1 LGSVPRSKDAQRKPN
16 VVSYRAAGHPKIVGK
31 RWRDGDNPSM
41 RRHANSSALATAPAL
56 TDREREQLESLLDA
70 LPAPLA
76 PPDASALDGFLVGVL
91 LQPKAVAEADWL
103 RWTHDFD
110 HGQPPPQGLDLRPL
124 QTLVRRRHAELG
136 RAIAAR
142 RWFDPWVFELEPEP
156 GDGEDEASPSAVV
169 LPWIAGFAA
178 ALDHFPA
185 LLAHAGADARA
196 PLATLYAHFDPADL
210 EDVGDLADEIA
221 ATEPPETVD
230 DAVEDLVRC
239 TLLLADA
246 MQPRPPAAP
255 QRRPIKRR

>member
-1 LGSVPRSKDAQRKPN
+1 MN
-16 VVSYRAAGHPKIVGK
+16 VVSRWPRGHPKFVGK
-31 RWRDGDNPSM
+31 GWCGDDNLPM
-41 RRHANSSALATAPAL
+41 RRHASSGDPASLPAL

-76 PPDASALDGFLVGVL
+76 PPDISALDGFLVGVL

-103 RWTHDFD
+103 RWVHDFD
-110 HGQPPPQGLDLRPL
+110 NGQPPAQGIDLRPL

-136 RAIAAR
+136 LAIAAR
-142 RWFDPWVFELEPEP
+142 RWFDPWVFELEPA
-156 GDGEDEASPSAVV
+156 GGEDEASPSDVV
-169 LPWIAGFAA
+169 LPWIAGFSA
-178 ALDHFPA
+178 ALEHFPA
-185 LLAHAGADARA
+185 LLAGAGPDARE

-221 ATEPPETVD
+221 TIEPPATVD

-246 MQPRPPAAP
+246 MQARPAAP
-255 QRRPIKRR
+255 AQRRTAKRR

>member
-1 LGSVPRSKDAQRKPN
+1 
-16 VVSYRAAGHPKIVGK
+16 
-31 RWRDGDNPSM
+31 M
-41 RRHANSSALATAPAL
+41 RRHANPGDPTL
-56 TDREREQLESLLDA
+56 TDLDRERLESLLDA

-76 PPDASALDGFLVGVL
+76 PPDISALDGFLVGVL

-110 HGQPPPQGLDLRPL
+110 SGQAPPQGLDLQPL
-124 QTLVRRRHAELG
+124 QALVRRRHAELG

-142 RWFDPWVFELEPEP
+142 RWFDPWVFELAPA
-156 GDGEDEASPSAVV
+156 DDEQEAPPSEVV

-178 ALDHFPA
+178 ALERFPG
-185 LLAHAGADARA
+185 LLGSAGADARE

-210 EDVGDLADEIA
+210 EDVDDLADEIA
-221 ATEPPETVD
+221 TTPPPETVD

-246 MQPRPPAAP
+246 MRPRPAT
-255 QRRPIKRR
+255 KRR